1 MFLMLLLHY
10 HKVLSRMTVTVR
22 DHMKRCFCAKDT
34 DYNFLHI
41 LFLFRLVN
49 TEESRAVK
57 EKAEQLIG
65 S

>member
-22 DHMKRCFCAKDT
+22 GYMQIDVSEQKTLTTIF
-34 DYNFLHI
+34 YIFFL
-41 LFLFRLVN
+41 N
-49 TEESRAVK
+49 TEESRAMK

-65 S
+65 SKIL